1 MPFTTTIPVR
11 FSDLD
16 CMGHVNNA
24 VYFSYMEQARIE
36 FCAQFPEIDFHN
48 PQNRIGKGLILA
60 NISCDFKR
68 PVELGE
74 TIEVDIAVS
83 RVGNSSFDTTYEL
96 RLANS
101 GTLVASGK
109 SVQVYYDYALGKSLP
124 LPVALRKILEKT

>member
-1 MPFTTTIPVR
+1 MPFTTIIPVR

-36 FCAQFPEIDFHN
+36 FCAQFPEIDFRN
-48 PQNRIGKGLILA
+48 PKNRIGKGLILA
-60 NISCDFKR
+60 SISCDFKR

-74 TIEVDIAVS
+74 IIEVDIAVC

-96 RLANS
+96 RLANTT
-101 GTLVASGK
+101 TLVANGK
-109 SVQVYYDYALGKSLP
+109 SVQVYYDYAIGKSLP
-124 LPVALRKILEKT
+124 LPQTLRAILEKS